1 MYYSVKFI
9 TLFRGVETLR
19 CRVMVRVDKVI
30 HVKDETA
37 FLSKGIKA
45 LRYSSVAK
53 LLRVF
58 KNPQLGAEL
67 SEVLDKGPVYI
78 VKFKNYTVVVLPDR
92 THVVEAKSK
101 EEAESVVEELARAV
115 A

>member
-1 MYYSVKFI
+1 
-9 TLFRGVETLR
+9 
-19 CRVMVRVDKVI
+19 MVRVDKVVA
-30 HVKDETA
+30 VKDETA

-45 LRYSSVAK
+45 LRYSSCAK

-58 KNPQLGAEL
+58 KSPQLGTELAECM
-67 SEVLDKGPVYI
+67 DKGPAYI
-78 VKFKNYTVVVLPDR
+78 IKFKNYTVVLLPDH

-101 EEAESVVEELARAV
+101 EEAEDVVTDLAKAI